1 MVSEKFR
8 HQLRAEADKWLGEAL
23 IERNFYE
30 QLAQR
35 YQFNQL
41 ESSARNRFI
50 MILLGIG
57 SILLGLGIITFV
69 AANWQVWSRELK
81 VGVLLSVFI
90 GVNIAGFYLWRRDS
104 DGWQSR
110 LGVGLLLLGGLILG
124 SNIALM
130 SQLFHQSGPIYQLY
144 LIWGLGVLAM
154 AYSLRLTPLAILG
167 VILLSLGYFAPSS
180 YDYIRDFYQDG
191 QLSVFGFILQH
202 LALLGTF
209 VLIPLAYWCG
219 SRWLFGLSAVLIT
232 LSLASNLLSLSI
244 YVDSKLISAIALCLP
259 PALLW
264 AYQDSLWVR
273 HPRENSVSLRPI
285 ARSLAIVGLSATFY
299 SFSFN
304 FIWTSI
310 SNGSWEETIS
320 FGRLLIVLIDALVLA
335 ALMPFAWWRLGQS
348 QVTPRTWRLDF
359 NSAVIALMIM
369 TTGVLWWWHFEV
381 SDISTTATIIFNLL
395 LFLLGVGLVRQS
407 LVTGK
412 RSGFWLGILLL
423 CLQIASRMLE
433 YDTGLL
439 FKAIVLLACGVG
451 VILGGI
457 WFERYLRNFSY

>member
-23 IERNFYE
+23 IEQDLYE

-57 SILLGLGIITFV
+57 SILLGLGVITFV
-69 AANWQVWSRELK
+69 AANWQVWSREFK
-81 VGVLLSVFI
+81 VGVLLSVFL
-90 GVNIAGFYLWRRDS
+90 GVNVAGFYLWRRNA

-124 SNIALM
+124 ANIALM

-144 LIWGLGVLAM
+144 LVWGLGVLVM
-154 AYSLRLTPLAILG
+154 AYGLRLTPLAILG
-167 VILLSLGYFAPSS
+167 VILLSFGYFTPSS
-180 YDYIRDFYQDG
+180 YDYIQDFYEYG

-232 LSLASNLLSLSI
+232 LSLASNLGSLSL
-244 YVDSKLISAIALCLP
+244 YVDSNLISAITFCLP

-273 HPRENSVSLRPI
+273 NPSENSVTLRPV
-285 ARSLAIVGLSATFY
+285 ARSLAVVCLSIIFY
-299 SFSFN
+299 SLSFN
-304 FIWTSI
+304 FIWSSI
-310 SNGSWEETIS
+310 GNAPWEATIP
-320 FGRLLIVLIDALVLA
+320 FGRLLIVLIDALVLT
-335 ALMPFAWWRLGQS
+335 ALIPFAWWRLGKS
-348 QVTPRTWRLDF
+348 SITGRAWRLDF
-359 NSAVIALMIM
+359 NSAVVAVMII
-369 TTGVLWWWHFEV
+369 TTGLLWWWHFDV
-381 SDISTTATIIFNLL
+381 SAIGTTATIIFNLL
-395 LFLLGVGLVRQS
+395 LFLLGAGLVRQS

-423 CLQIASRMLE
+423 SLQITSRMLE
-433 YDTGLL
+433 YDTELL
-439 FKAIVLLACGVG
+439 FKAIVLLGCGVG
-451 VILGGI
+451 VILAGI
-457 WFERYLRNFSY
+457 WFEGYLKKFSH